1 MMGYRH
7 HGTEHYMNSEGQIV
21 KISGFKRF
29 WDRLKGMAAG
39 VMKLKI
45 DNFSDHSMDCYIEN
59 IKNMKE

>member
-1 MMGYRH
+1 MD
-7 HGTEHYMNSEGQIV
+7 NFKV

-29 WDRLKGMAAG
+29 WDRLKGMAGG

-45 DNFSDHSMDCYIEN
+45 DNFSDHNMDCYIKN